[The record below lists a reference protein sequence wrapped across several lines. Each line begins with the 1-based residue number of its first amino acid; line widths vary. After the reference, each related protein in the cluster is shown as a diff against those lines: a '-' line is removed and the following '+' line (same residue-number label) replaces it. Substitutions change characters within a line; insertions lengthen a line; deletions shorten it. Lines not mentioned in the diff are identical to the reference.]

1 MLLKG
6 KKALVTGSSRGIG
19 KEVVRRF
26 IEEGAEVWGLC
37 TKPSASKAE
46 MEAFAKEKGSVFHEI
61 YADCG
66 NAEGLTETVKKA
78 LEESGG
84 FDVLVNNAG
93 ITRDGLSFRM
103 KLSDWEDVLR
113 VNLTGV
119 FVASQ
124 IVSSD
129 MIRKRAGSI
138 INMTSIVGLH
148 GQGGQVNY
156 SASKAGLIGFTK
168 SLAKETAG
176 RGVRVNAIAPGYI
189 ETDMTAAVNE
199 EMRKAWV
206 DGIPLKRAG
215 QPLDIANAA
224 VFLASD
230 LSLYITAQVLGVDG
244 GLGAQAV
251 PAYDQNDDIE
261 YIITVYE
268 PNTQLW
274 TSDFTKRRD

>member
-1 MLLKG
+1 MLLEG

-19 KEVVRRF
+19 KEIVKRF
-26 IEEGAEVWGLC
+26 FEEGAQVWGLC
-37 TKPSASKAE
+37 TKPSASKTE
-46 MEAFAKEKGSVFHEI
+46 LEAFAAEHKSVFHEI

-156 SASKAGLIGFTK
+156 AASKAGLIGMTK
-168 SLAKETAG
+168 SLAKEIG
-176 RGVRVNAIAPGYI
+176 SRGVRVNAIAPGYI
-189 ETDMTAAVNE
+189 ETDMTSSLPE
-199 EMRKAWV
+199 DMRKNWIETA
-206 DGIPLKRAG
+206 IPLKRG
-215 QPLDIANAA
+215 GTPLDVANAA

-230 LSLYITAQVLGVDG
+230 LSVYITAQVLGVDG
-244 GLGAQAV
+244 GMGA
-251 PAYDQNDDIE
+251 
-261 YIITVYE
+261 
-268 PNTQLW
+268 
-274 TSDFTKRRD
+274 

>member
-1 MLLKG
+1 MMLLKG

-26 IEEGAEVWGLC
+26 VEEGAEVWGLC

-84 FDVLVNNAG
+84 FDILVNNAG

-199 EMRKAWV
+199 EMRKTWV
-206 DGIPLKRAG
+206 EGIPLKRAG

-244 GLGAQAV
+244 GLGA
-251 PAYDQNDDIE
+251 
-261 YIITVYE
+261 
-268 PNTQLW
+268 
-274 TSDFTKRRD
+274 